1 MATSFV
7 LISHKTLCAQQ
18 SHWENFSTYF
28 TSSQNFHLLSP
39 NKYYVPMNALTTGFV
54 KRLRNRDEAAW
65 YELWQDFGP
74 AIRFQLQKWGRGRIG
89 AETVQDLTQD
99 TLAELSKCIERY
111 DPNRGARF
119 STWLLTIAKYKLG
132 DEMDTRNALK
142 RGGGVKPLS
151 LDERIDSSSSEP
163 KVDEIFEQRMFGAK
177 ICSAIRRTEAEVDF
191 LHFQVWRMRVLD
203 TYSGKDIAAQLGISE
218 PTVSR
223 HVAKI
228 RNHLRESIMNVVM
241 QYSFTPEEE
250 KEMSTFGVSKNDTSF
265 DDAVCE
271 TYHQHQLFLE
281 QESATA

>member
-1 MATSFV
+1 MPT
-7 LISHKTLCAQQ
+7 LINLV
-18 SHWENFSTYF
+18 N
-28 TSSQNFHLLSP
+28 LL
-39 NKYYVPMNALTTGFV
+39 
-54 KRLRNRDEAAW
+54 
-65 YELWQDFGP
+65 
-74 AIRFQLQKWGRGRIG
+74 
-89 AETVQDLTQD
+89 
-99 TLAELSKCIERY
+99 
-111 DPNRGARF
+111 
-119 STWLLTIAKYKLG
+119 LL
-132 DEMDTRNALK
+132 
-142 RGGGVKPLS
+142 
-151 LDERIDSSSSEP
+151 ERIDSSSSEP

-250 KEMSTFGVSKNDTSF
+250 KEMSTFGVSKNDTTF

-271 TYHQHQLFLE
+271 TYHQHQVFLE
-281 QESATA
+281 RESATT